1 MKKALTQST
10 EEFKYKKHHKDTLA
24 FPLMFVGDVKSALK
38 VFIVNPF
45 DTKDF
50 TDVNNKTIIFD
61 KEDSEIVKNISDFGE
76 KHFKGFG
83 INSMLKQKYRSMK
96 LLRKTISDFRDI

>member
-50 TDVNNKTIIFD
+50 TMSIIKQSFLI
-61 KEDSEIVKNISDFGE
+61 KRIVKLSKIFLILEKNIS
-76 KHFKGFG
+76 
-83 INSMLKQKYRSMK
+83 
-96 LLRKTISDFRDI
+96 KTLE